1 MENNLTR
8 EEKVSLVNS
17 KINTCI
23 IMQENLETY
32 VLEETNLGV
41 VKEYQDSIE
50 EYKSIINALK
60 AFKEIC

>member
-1 MENNLTR
+1 MGNNLTR

-17 KINTCI
+17 KISTCT

-32 VLEETNLGV
+32 ILEETDLGAI
-41 VKEYQDSIE
+41 KKYQDSIE

>member
-1 MENNLTR
+1 MENSLTR

-17 KINTCI
+17 KINTCT

-32 VLEETNLGV
+32 ILEETDLGAI
-41 VKEYQDSIE
+41 KKYQDSIE